1 MPMNLIRGKC
11 IFHLRKSVVTFAKKK
26 KIYIYI
32 YIYIFKLTEHLFHKN
47 FGSSK
52 HLFQE
57 NEIQSLEYNKEAGF

>member
-11 IFHLRKSVVTFAKKK
+11 IFIRGKVLLPLQK
-26 KIYIYI
+26 I
-32 YIYIFKLTEHLFHKN
+32 YIYIFKLTEHLLHKN

-52 HLFQE
+52 RLFQE

>member
-1 MPMNLIRGKC
+1 MH
-11 IFHLRKSVVTFAKKK
+11 FHLRKSVVTFAKKK

-32 YIYIFKLTEHLFHKN
+32 YIFKLTEHLLHKN

-52 HLFQE
+52 RLFQE

>member
-11 IFHLRKSVVTFAKKK
+11 IFHLRKSVVTFAKN
-26 KIYIYI
+26 
-32 YIYIFKLTEHLFHKN
+32 IYIFKLTEHLLHKN

-52 HLFQE
+52 RLFQE

>member
-26 KIYIYI
+26 KKKYI
-32 YIYIFKLTEHLFHKN
+32 YIYIFKLTEHLLHKN

-52 HLFQE
+52 RLFQE